1 MKGKKKVQKETT
13 TKDHLTQSEENKEQ
27 KNQEDY
33 SAHQIKV
40 LKGLQ
45 AVRKRPG
52 MYIGTQDETGLHKM
66 VYEVVD
72 NSVDEFMAG
81 YASKVEVI
89 LHEDGSV
96 EVIDDGRGI
105 PTDIHPEENV
115 STIEVVMTHL
125 HAGGKF
131 GSGAYKISGGLHGVG
146 VSVVNAL
153 SEWLEVE
160 VHRNGEIH
168 YQKYERGKPLAP
180 VKILGKTKNT
190 GTIVRFKPDPEI
202 FTTVEF
208 NYNTLRNRLEEIAFL
223 NKGLK
228 VILID
233 KRTNPPKQEEFFYKG
248 GILEF
253 MEKLTKKS
261 KMVHKKIIY
270 FETKA
275 EYEEKGEKR
284 ELQGEFAIAY
294 TTSNQERVY
303 CFTNGIDN
311 KLGGTHLEGFRAALT
326 KTLNDFLKKDEVLK
340 KKISG
345 NLSGEDVREGLI
357 AIINIK
363 IPEPQFNSQTKEKL
377 VNAEVKGLVQQIVN
391 NELSLY
397 FEHNPNELKPILE
410 RCILTHRARD
420 AAKKAREMVTKRKG
434 ILEGGGLPG
443 KLADCSEKDPALC
456 ELFIVEGD
464 SAGGSAKQGRDRNFQ
479 AILPIK
485 GKILN
490 VIKAKDI
497 KILDNDEVKTLVTA
511 IGAGYGNDN
520 IDLNKLRYH
529 KIIIMTDADVDG
541 SHIRTLLLTFF
552 FAKMRP
558 LIEHGHLYIAQPPL
572 YLIKKGKESYYA
584 YSDKEKEEILKKL
597 KDDKGVTVQRYK
609 GLGEMNPEQLWET
622 TMDPNRRVLLQVKPF
637 EEDSIEQKR
646 LEETFDILMGDEVEP
661 RRKFIE
667 ENAKYVMH
675 LDL

>member
-1 MKGKKKVQKETT
+1 MT
-13 TKDHLTQSEENKEQ
+13 
-27 KNQEDY
+27 Y
-33 SAHQIKV
+33 SADKIKV

-81 YASKVEVI
+81 FASYVEVVMKS
-89 LHEDGSV
+89 DGSI

-105 PTDIHPEENV
+105 PTDIHPEEKI

-168 YQKYERGKPLAP
+168 YQKYNRGVPVEP
-180 VKILGKTKNT
+180 VKIIGKSKKT
-190 GTIVRFKPDPEI
+190 GTIVRFKPDKEI
-202 FTTVEF
+202 FSVVEF
-208 NYNTLRNRLEEIAFL
+208 QYNVLKNRLEEIAFL

-228 VILID
+228 VILKD
-233 KRTNPPKQEEFFYKG
+233 EAKNKVEEFQYKG

-253 MEKLTKKS
+253 MEKITSKL
-261 KMVHKKIIY
+261 KMVHKKVIY
-270 FETKA
+270 FEDSI
-275 EYEEKGEKR
+275 EYEDKNQKK
-284 ELQGEFAIAY
+284 ELHGEFAIAY
-294 TTSNQERVY
+294 TESSSERIY

-311 KLGGTHLEGFRAALT
+311 KLGGTHLEGFKTALT
-326 KTLNDFLKKDEVLK
+326 STLNNFLKKEEYKAFK
-340 KKISG
+340 KKIEG
-345 NLSGEDVREGLI
+345 NLSGEDVREGLV
-357 AIINIK
+357 AVINIK
-363 IPEPQFNSQTKEKL
+363 IQEPQFNSQTKEKL
-377 VNAEVKGLVQQIVN
+377 VNAEVKGLVQQIVYDK
-391 NELSLY
+391 LTLY
-397 FEHNPNELKPILE
+397 FEHNPNELKPILDK
-410 RCILTHRARD
+410 CILTNKARE
-420 AAKKAREMVTKRKG
+420 AARKAREMVTKRKG

-490 VIKAKDI
+490 VFKAKDI
-497 KILDNDEVKTLVTA
+497 KILDNEEVKTLVTA
-511 IGAGYGNDN
+511 IGAGYGNEN
-520 IDLNKLRYH
+520 IDLSKLRYH

-552 FAKMRP
+552 FSKMRP

-572 YLIKKGKESYYA
+572 YLVKKGKEVHYC
-584 YSDKEKEEILKKL
+584 YSDTEKDEVLKKF
-597 KDDKGVTVQRYK
+597 KDDKGVFVQRYK

-622 TMDPNRRVLLQVKPF
+622 TMDPQKRVLLQVKPF
-637 EEDSIEQKR
+637 DENGLELKQ
-646 LEETFDILMGDEVEP
+646 LEETFEILMGDDAEP

-667 ENAKYVMH
+667 ENAKYVTH

>member
-1 MKGKKKVQKETT
+1 M
-13 TKDHLTQSEENKEQ
+13 D
-27 KNQEDY
+27 KNY

-40 LKGLQ
+40 LKGLE

-81 YASKVEVI
+81 YATFVEVI
-89 LHEDGSV
+89 LKSDGSV
-96 EVIDDGRGI
+96 EVVDDGRGI
-105 PTDIHPEENV
+105 PTEIHPQEKI

-168 YQKYERGKPLAP
+168 YQKYQRGIPVEP
-180 VKILGKTKNT
+180 VKILGKTKKH
-190 GTIVRFKPDPEI
+190 GTTVRFLPDREI
-202 FTTVEF
+202 FTTTHF
-208 NYNTLRNRLEEIAFL
+208 DYNTIRNRLEEISFL

-228 VILID
+228 VILRD
-233 KRTNPPKQEEFFYKG
+233 ERTTPPSEEIFLYKG

-253 MEKLTKKS
+253 MEKLTKKG
-261 KMVHKKIIY
+261 KLVHKKIIH
-270 FETKA
+270 FEA
-275 EYEEKGEKR
+275 RREYEEKNEKR
-284 ELQGEFAIAY
+284 EFYGEFAIAY
-294 TTSNQERVY
+294 QESSSEKIY

-311 KLGGTHLEGFRAALT
+311 KLGGTHLEGFKIALT
-326 KTLNDFLKKDEVLK
+326 KTLNDFLKKDESLK
-340 KKISG
+340 KKIDG
-345 NLSGEDVREGLI
+345 TLSGDDVREGLV
-357 AIINIK
+357 AVINIK
-363 IPEPQFNSQTKEKL
+363 IQEPQFNSQTKEKL
-377 VNAEVKGLVQQIVN
+377 VNAEIKGVVQKIVSE
-391 NELSLY
+391 ELETY
-397 FEHNPNELKPILE
+397 FSHNPNELRAILE
-410 RCILTHRARD
+410 RCILTYRARE
-420 AAKKAREMVTKRKG
+420 AARKAREMVTKRKG

-443 KLADCSEKDPALC
+443 KLADCSERDPALS

-464 SAGGSAKQGRDRNFQ
+464 SAGGSAKQGRNRNFQ

-490 VIKAKDI
+490 VVKAKDI
-497 KILDNDEVKTLVTA
+497 KILDNEEVRTLVMT

-520 IDLNKLRYH
+520 IDLSKLRYH

-552 FAKMRP
+552 FQKMRP

-584 YSDKEKEEILKKL
+584 YSNKEKEEILKKF
-597 KDDKGVTVQRYK
+597 KDDKNITVQRYK

-622 TMDPNRRVLLQVKPF
+622 TMDPARRVLLQVKPF
-637 EEDSIEQKR
+637 DEDSLELKR
-646 LEETFDILMGDEVEP
+646 LEETFEILMGDEVEP

-667 ENAKYVMH
+667 ENAKYVIN

>member
-1 MKGKKKVQKETT
+1 MI
-13 TKDHLTQSEENKEQ
+13 
-27 KNQEDY
+27 KNEY
-33 SAHQIKV
+33 TAHQIKV
-40 LKGLQ
+40 LKGLE

-81 YASKVEVI
+81 YATHVQVI
-89 LHEDGSV
+89 IKPDGSV

-105 PTDIHPEENV
+105 PTEIHPEEKI
-115 STIEVVMTHL
+115 STIEIVMTHL

-160 VHRNGEIH
+160 VHKDGEVH
-168 YQKYERGKPLAP
+168 YQKYQRGVPLEP
-180 VKILGKTKNT
+180 VKIIGKTKKN
-190 GTIVRFKPDPEI
+190 GTIVRFKPDENI

-228 VILID
+228 VTLID
-233 KRTNPPKQEEFFYKG
+233 QRQKPPKEETFVYKG

-253 MEKLTKKS
+253 MDKLTRKA

-270 FETKA
+270 FETKT
-275 EYEEKGEKR
+275 EYEEKGQKR
-284 ELQGEFAIAY
+284 EMIGEFAIAY
-294 TTSNQERVY
+294 TSSNQERVY

-326 KTLNDFLKKDEVLK
+326 KTLNDYLKKDESFK
-340 KKISG
+340 KKISSS
-345 NLSGEDVREGLI
+345 LSGDDVREGLI

-377 VNAEVKGLVQQIVN
+377 VNAEIKGLVQQVVSE
-391 NELSLY
+391 ELSLF

-410 RCILTHRARD
+410 RCILTHKARE
-420 AAKKAREMVTKRKG
+420 AARKAREMVTKRKG

-511 IGAGYGNDN
+511 IGAGYGNDD

-552 FAKMRP
+552 FTKMRP

-572 YLIKKGKESYYA
+572 YLIKKGKEHYYA
-584 YSDKEKEEILKKL
+584 YSDKEKDEILKKF
-597 KDDKGVTVQRYK
+597 KNEKGIVIQRYK

-622 TMDPNRRVLLQVKPF
+622 TMDPAKRVLLQVKPIDN
-637 EEDSIEQKR
+637 ESDELKR
-646 LEETFDILMGDEVEP
+646 LEETFEILMGDDVEP

-667 ENAKYVMH
+667 DNAKYVQH

>member
-1 MKGKKKVQKETT
+1 MT
-13 TKDHLTQSEENKEQ
+13 
-27 KNQEDY
+27 Y

-81 YASKVEVI
+81 FATFVEVI
-89 LHEDGSV
+89 IKENGSV

-105 PTDIHPEENV
+105 PTDIHPEEKI

-160 VHRNGEIH
+160 VHRDGEIH
-168 YQKYERGKPLAP
+168 YQKYNRGVPLEP
-180 VKILGKTKNT
+180 VKIIGKTNKR
-190 GTIVRFKPDPEI
+190 GTIVRFKPDKEI
-202 FTTVEF
+202 FTTLEF
-208 NYNTLRNRLEEIAFL
+208 QYSILKNRLEEIAFL

-228 VILID
+228 VLLRD
-233 KRTNPPKQEEFFYKG
+233 EAKNKSEEFLYKG

-253 MEKLTKKS
+253 MEKITS
-261 KMVHKKIIY
+261 KYQIVHKKIIY
-270 FETKA
+270 FEDSL
-275 EYEEKGEKR
+275 EYEDKNQKK
-284 ELQGEFAIAY
+284 ELHGEFALAY
-294 TTSNQERVY
+294 TESNIEKIY

-311 KLGGTHLEGFRAALT
+311 KLGGTHLEGFKSALT
-326 KTLNDFLKKDEVLK
+326 STLNNFLKKEEYK
-340 KKISG
+340 AYKRKIEG
-345 NLSGEDVREGLI
+345 NLSGDDVREGLI
-357 AIINIK
+357 AILNIK

-391 NELSLY
+391 DKLTLF
-397 FEHNPNELKPILE
+397 FEHHPNELKPILDK
-410 RCILTHRARD
+410 CILTYKARE
-420 AAKKAREMVTKRKG
+420 AARKAREMVTKRKG

-464 SAGGSAKQGRDRNFQ
+464 SAGGSAKQGRNRNFQ

-485 GKILN
+485 GKIIN
-490 VIKAKDI
+490 VFKAKDL
-497 KILDNDEVKTLVTA
+497 KVLDNEEVKTLVTA
-511 IGAGYGNDN
+511 IGAGYGNEN
-520 IDLNKLRYH
+520 IDLNRLRYH

-552 FAKMRP
+552 FSKMRP

-572 YLIKKGKESYYA
+572 YLIKKGKESFYA
-584 YSDKEKEEILKKL
+584 YSDTEKDEILKKF
-597 KDDKGVTVQRYK
+597 KDEKGIVIQRYK

-622 TMDPNRRVLLQVKPF
+622 TMDPTRRVLLQVKPF
-637 EEDSIEQKR
+637 DEESLEIKR
-646 LEETFDILMGDEVEP
+646 LEETFEILMGDDSEP

-667 ENAKYVMH
+667 ENAKYVTH

>member
-1 MKGKKKVQKETT
+1 MKVQ
-13 TKDHLTQSEENKEQ
+13 N
-27 KNQEDY
+27 Y
-33 SAHQIKV
+33 SSHQIEV
-40 LKGLQ
+40 LKGLE

-66 VYEVVD
+66 IYEVVD

-81 YASKVEVI
+81 FATTVQVTLKK
-89 LHEDGSV
+89 DGSV

-105 PTDIHPEENV
+105 PTEIHPKEKI

-160 VHRNGEIH
+160 VHREGKIYFQEYRRGEPV
-168 YQKYERGKPLAP
+168 EP
-180 VKILGKTKNT
+180 VKVIGKTDKT

-202 FTTVEF
+202 FTTVIF
-208 NYNTLRNRLEEIAFL
+208 NYNTIKNRLEEIAFL

-233 KRTNPPKQEEFFYKG
+233 EREKKVKQEEFIYKG

-253 MEKLTKKS
+253 MDKLLSKS
-261 KMVHKKIIY
+261 KIIHKKVIY
-270 FETKA
+270 FESKA
-275 EYEEKGEKR
+275 EYEEKNQKR
-284 ELQGEFAIAY
+284 ELLGEFAIAY
-294 TTSNQERVY
+294 TSSNQEKIF

-326 KTLNDFLKKDEVLK
+326 KTLNDFLKKDESLK
-340 KKISG
+340 KKINGS
-345 NLSGEDVREGLI
+345 LSGDDVKEGLI

-377 VNAEVKGLVQQIVN
+377 VNAEVKGLVQKIVN
-391 NELSLY
+391 DELSIY
-397 FEHNPNELKPILE
+397 FEHHPNELKAILE
-410 RCILTHRARD
+410 RCILTHRARE

-443 KLADCSEKDPALC
+443 KLADCSERDPALC

-497 KILDNDEVKTLVTA
+497 VILDNEEVKTLVTA

-520 IDLNKLRYH
+520 IDLDKLRYH

-552 FAKMRP
+552 FSKMRP

-584 YSDKEKEEILKKL
+584 YSDKEKEEILKKF
-597 KDDKGVTVQRYK
+597 KDEKGLVIQRYK

-622 TMDPNRRVLLQVKPF
+622 TMDPKKRVLLQVKPF
-637 EEDSIEQKR
+637 DEDSLELHR
-646 LEETFDILMGDEVEP
+646 LEQTFEILMGNEVEP

-667 ENAKYVMH
+667 ENAKYVQH

>member
-1 MKGKKKVQKETT
+1 MT
-13 TKDHLTQSEENKEQ
+13 
-27 KNQEDY
+27 Y

-81 YASKVEVI
+81 FATFVEVI
-89 LHEDGSV
+89 IKENGSV

-105 PTDIHPEENV
+105 PTDIHPEEKI

-160 VHRNGEIH
+160 VHRDGEIH
-168 YQKYERGKPLAP
+168 YQKYNRGVPLEP
-180 VKILGKTKNT
+180 VKIIGKTNKR
-190 GTIVRFKPDPEI
+190 GTIVRFKPDKEI
-202 FTTVEF
+202 FTTLEF
-208 NYNTLRNRLEEIAFL
+208 QYSILRNRLEEIAFL

-228 VILID
+228 VLLRD
-233 KRTNPPKQEEFFYKG
+233 EAKNKSEEFLYKG

-253 MEKLTKKS
+253 MEKITS
-261 KMVHKKIIY
+261 KYQIVHKKIIY
-270 FETKA
+270 FEDSL
-275 EYEEKGEKR
+275 EYEDKNQKK
-284 ELQGEFAIAY
+284 ELHGEFALAY
-294 TTSNQERVY
+294 TESNIEKIY

-311 KLGGTHLEGFRAALT
+311 KLGGTHLEGFKSALT
-326 KTLNDFLKKDEVLK
+326 STLNNFLKKEEYK
-340 KKISG
+340 AYKRKIEG
-345 NLSGEDVREGLI
+345 NLSGDDVREGLI
-357 AIINIK
+357 AILNIK

-391 NELSLY
+391 DKLTLF
-397 FEHNPNELKPILE
+397 FEHHPNELKPILDK
-410 RCILTHRARD
+410 CILTYKARE
-420 AAKKAREMVTKRKG
+420 AARKAREMVTKRKG

-464 SAGGSAKQGRDRNFQ
+464 SAGGSAKQGRNRNFQ

-485 GKILN
+485 GKIIN
-490 VIKAKDI
+490 VFKAKDL
-497 KILDNDEVKTLVTA
+497 KVLDNEEVKTLVTA
-511 IGAGYGNDN
+511 IGAGYGNEN
-520 IDLNKLRYH
+520 IDLNRLRYH

-552 FAKMRP
+552 FSKMRP

-572 YLIKKGKESYYA
+572 YLIKKGKESFYA
-584 YSDKEKEEILKKL
+584 YSDTEKDEILKKF
-597 KDDKGVTVQRYK
+597 KDEKGIVIQRYK

-622 TMDPNRRVLLQVKPF
+622 TMDPTRRVLLQVKPF
-637 EEDSIEQKR
+637 DEESLEIKR
-646 LEETFDILMGDEVEP
+646 LEETFEILMGDDSEP

-667 ENAKYVMH
+667 ENAKYVTH

>member
-1 MKGKKKVQKETT
+1 MVNNE
-13 TKDHLTQSEENKEQ
+13 
-27 KNQEDY
+27 Y

-40 LKGLQ
+40 LKGLE

-66 VYEVVD
+66 IYEVVD

-81 YASKVEVI
+81 YATHVQVVLSA
-89 LHEDGSV
+89 DGSV

-105 PTDIHPEENV
+105 PTEIHPEEKI
-115 STIEVVMTHL
+115 STIEIVMTHL

-153 SEWLEVE
+153 SECLEVE
-160 VHRNGEIH
+160 VHRDGEIH
-168 YQKYERGKPLAP
+168 YQKYQKGIPLEP
-180 VKILGKTKNT
+180 VKVIGKTKKH
-190 GTIVRFKPDPEI
+190 GTTVRFKPDESI

-208 NYNTLRNRLEEIAFL
+208 NFNTIRNRLEEIAFL

-228 VILID
+228 VTLID
-233 KRTNPPKQEEFFYKG
+233 QRQKTLNEETFIYKG

-253 MEKLTKKS
+253 MEKLTKKA
-261 KMVHKKIIY
+261 KMEHKKIIY
-270 FETKA
+270 FETKS
-275 EYEEKGEKR
+275 EYEEKGQKR
-284 ELQGEFAIAY
+284 EMIGEFAIAY
-294 TTSNQERVY
+294 TSSNQERVF

-326 KTLNDFLKKDEVLK
+326 KTLNDYIKKEESYK

-345 NLSGEDVREGLI
+345 SLSGDDVREGLV

-377 VNAEVKGLVQQIVN
+377 VNAEIKGLVQQVVSE
-391 NELSLY
+391 ELSLF

-410 RCILTHRARD
+410 RCILTHKARE
-420 AAKKAREMVTKRKG
+420 AARKAREMVTKRKG

-511 IGAGYGNDN
+511 IGAGYGNDD

-552 FAKMRP
+552 FTKMRP

-572 YLIKKGKESYYA
+572 YLIKKGKEHHYA
-584 YSDKEKEEILKKL
+584 YSDKEKDEILKQFKNE
-597 KDDKGVTVQRYK
+597 KGIVIQRYK

-622 TMDPNRRVLLQVKPF
+622 TMDPNNRVLLKVKPIDIES
-637 EEDSIEQKR
+637 EELKR
-646 LEETFDILMGDEVEP
+646 LEETFEILMGDEVEP

-667 ENAKYVMH
+667 DNAKYVQN

>member
-1 MKGKKKVQKETT
+1 MKGKNQEKAVDFVLNQE
-13 TKDHLTQSEENKEQ
+13 EQ
-27 KNQEDY
+27 KDY

-40 LKGLQ
+40 LKGLE

-66 VYEVVD
+66 IYEVVD

-81 YASKVEVI
+81 HASQVEVV
-89 LHEDGSV
+89 LKQDGSV

-105 PTDIHPEENV
+105 PTDIHPQEKI

-168 YQKYERGKPLAP
+168 YQKYRRGLPEES
-180 VKILGKTKNT
+180 VKIIGKTKKT
-190 GTIVRFKPDPEI
+190 GTIVRFKADPEI
-202 FTTVEF
+202 FTTTEF
-208 NYNTLRNRLEEIAFL
+208 NYNILRNRLEEIAFL

-228 VILID
+228 IKLRD
-233 KRTNPPKQEEFFYKG
+233 ERTQPPKEEFFQYNG

-261 KMVHKKIIY
+261 RMVHKKIIY

-275 EYEEKGEKR
+275 EYEEKNEKR
-284 ELQGEFAIAY
+284 ELIGEFALAY
-294 TTSNQERVY
+294 TESNQERVF

-326 KTLNDFLKKDEVLK
+326 KTLNDFLKKDESLK
-340 KKISG
+340 KKIPG
-345 NLSGEDVREGLI
+345 NLSGDDVREGLV

-391 NELSLY
+391 DELTLY

-410 RCILTHRARD
+410 RCILTYRARE

-443 KLADCSEKDPALC
+443 KLADCSEKDPALA

-584 YSDKEKEEILKKL
+584 YSDKEKEEILKKF

-637 EEDSIEQKR
+637 DENSLDLQR
-646 LEETFDILMGDEVEP
+646 LEETFEILMGDEVEP

-667 ENAKYVMH
+667 ENAKYVAH

>member
-1 MKGKKKVQKETT
+1 MKSKKTLEKEIKET
-13 TKDHLTQSEENKEQ
+13 KENSLES
-27 KNQEDY
+27 NDNEY

-40 LKGLQ
+40 LKGLE

-81 YASKVEVI
+81 YASKIDVI
-89 LHEDGSV
+89 IKKDGSV
-96 EVIDDGRGI
+96 EVIDNGRGI
-105 PTDIHPEENV
+105 PSEIHPQEKI

-160 VHRNGEIH
+160 VHQKGEIH
-168 YQKYERGKPLAP
+168 YQKYQRGIPVEP
-180 VKILGKTKNT
+180 VKVIGKTNKT
-190 GTIVRFKPDPEI
+190 GTIVRFKPDALI
-202 FTTVEF
+202 FTTTQF
-208 NYNTLRNRLEEIAFL
+208 NYQILRNRLEEIAYL
-223 NKGLK
+223 NKGLRISLK
-228 VILID
+228 D
-233 KRTNPPKQEEFFYKG
+233 ERTNPPKEEEFIYKG

-253 MEKLTKKS
+253 MDKLTKKY
-261 KMVHKKIIY
+261 KMVHKKVIY
-270 FETKA
+270 FEAKA
-275 EYEEKGEKR
+275 QYEEKGEKR
-284 ELQGEFAIAY
+284 ELLGEFAIAY

-311 KLGGTHLEGFRAALT
+311 KLGGTHLEGFRTALT
-326 KTLNDFLKKDEVLK
+326 KTLNDFLKKDESFK
-340 KKISG
+340 KKIS
-345 NLSGEDVREGLI
+345 NSLSGEDVREGLI

-391 NELSLY
+391 DELSIY

-410 RCILTHRARD
+410 RCVLTHRARE

-552 FAKMRP
+552 FEKMRP

-584 YSDKEKEEILKKL
+584 YSDKQKDEILKKF
-597 KDDKGVTVQRYK
+597 KEDKGITVQRYK

-622 TMDPNRRVLLQVKPF
+622 TMDPKRRVLLQVKPF
-637 EEDSIEQKR
+637 DEDSVELKR
-646 LEETFDILMGDEVEP
+646 LQETFEILMGDDVEP

-667 ENAKYVMH
+667 ENAKYVTN